1 MVARVAVDASGLNV
15 DQDVDLEATDETG
28 APVPGVELI
37 PQRVHVSIDVAR
49 ELAYATL
56 PVVPVL
62 TGEPAP
68 GYRVS
73 SVSADPQTLT
83 VSGEAAAV
91 ERLSSISTQPLD
103 ISGADR

>member
-1 MVARVAVDASGLNV
+1 M
-15 DQDVDLEATDETG
+15 
-28 APVPGVELI
+28 
-37 PQRVHVSIDVAR
+37 SIDVAR

-62 TGEPAP
+62 VGEPAA

-73 SVSADPQTLT
+73 SVVADPQTVT

-103 ISGADR
+103 VSGG